1 MLFLRLEFMKTLFQ
15 LHLDNLARPKQPV
28 NLVKNAAD
36 ATLYIYDVISA
47 DWGVSA
53 LSVIDAITQAGDT
66 KTLNVRISSPGGDV
80 FESRAIMAAIAR
92 FPGNTIAHI
101 DGICASAATS
111 IALACGEVV
120 MSDGGFFMI
129 HNASGMA
136 WGDKQELR
144 DTADLLEKI
153 EGVIV
158 ADYTGKTGKDAAE
171 IVAMMQAETWL
182 TATEALAHG
191 FIDRI
196 AESKAKPGN
205 KWDLSA
211 YAKAPMQ
218 PPDPIAE
225 PVETI
230 TSQHRE
236 RQQQRIKLANH
247 ATRQ

>member
-1 MLFLRLEFMKTLFQ
+1 MKNLFQ
-15 LHLDNLARPKQPV
+15 LHLDNLTRPKQPV

-53 LSVIDAITQAGDT
+53 ISVIDAIAQAGDT

-92 FPGNTIAHI
+92 FPGNSVAHI
-101 DGICASAATS
+101 DGVCASAATS
-111 IALACGEVV
+111 IALACKEVV

-129 HNASGMA
+129 HNASGIA
-136 WGDKQELR
+136 WGDKQDLR

-158 ADYTGKTGKDAAE
+158 SDYTGKTGKDAAE
-171 IVAMMQAETWL
+171 IMAMMDAETWM
-182 TATEALAHG
+182 TADEALAHG

-196 AESKAKPGN
+196 AEGKASPAN
-205 KWDLSA
+205 KWNLSA
-211 YAKAPMQ
+211 YSKAP
-218 PPDPIAE
+218 PPAPEPILA
-225 PVETI
+225 PDNTV
-230 TSQHRE
+230 TSHHRE
-236 RQQQRIKLANH
+236 RQQQRLKLVNH
-247 ATRQ
+247 ETRQ

>member
-1 MLFLRLEFMKTLFQ
+1 MKTLFQ

-80 FESRAIMAAIAR
+80 FESRAIMAAIER

-111 IALACGEVV
+111 VALACSEVV

-182 TATEALAHG
+182 TATEALDHG
-191 FIDRI
+191 FIDRV
-196 AESKAKPGN
+196 AEGKAKPGN

-211 YAKAPMQ
+211 YAKAPAQ
-218 PPDPIAE
+218 PVEPKPE
-225 PVETI
+225 PVAAI
-230 TSQHRE
+230 ANKHRE
-236 RQQQRIKLANH
+236 RQQQRLKLANH

>member
-1 MLFLRLEFMKTLFQ
+1 MKNLFQ

-28 NLVKNAAD
+28 NLIANEDEAS
-36 ATLYIYDVISA
+36 LYIYDVISA
-47 DWGVSA
+47 DWGVGA
-53 LSVIDAITQAGDT
+53 LAVIDAITQAAGA
-66 KTLNVRISSPGGDV
+66 KTLNVHISSPGGDV

-101 DGICASAATS
+101 DGVCASAATS
-111 IALACGEVV
+111 IALACGEVA
-120 MSDGGFFMI
+120 MNGGGFFMI

-136 WGDKQELR
+136 WGDKQAMR

-171 IVAMMQAETWL
+171 IVAMMDAETWM

-196 AESKAKPGN
+196 AEGKAKPAN
-205 KWDLSA
+205 TWNLSA
-211 YAKAPMQ
+211 FANAPK
-218 PPDPIAE
+218 PPAPKPPAPDLVLE
-225 PVETI
+225 PVRCNTN
-230 TSQHRE
+230 
-236 RQQQRIKLANH
+236 ANRLRLIL
-247 ATRQ
+247 T